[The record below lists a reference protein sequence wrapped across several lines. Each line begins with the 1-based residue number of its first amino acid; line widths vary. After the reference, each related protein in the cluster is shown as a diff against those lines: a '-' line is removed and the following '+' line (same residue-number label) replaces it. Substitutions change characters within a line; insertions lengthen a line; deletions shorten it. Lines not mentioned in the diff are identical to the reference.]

1 MKNFPEMCMSVL
13 NCGEIGWRCASV
25 GFGGR
30 ADKYMLE
37 VGLRSCAWHWL
48 GIQRRG
54 LASEGLRFR
63 LADSDGET
71 EHFRR
76 DSLSTLCFYLL
87 MVTTRNLQH

>member
-1 MKNFPEMCMSVL
+1 MYECIKL
-13 NCGEIGWRCASV
+13 CASV

-37 VGLRSCAWHWL
+37 VGLRRLRVALARNTASWL
-48 GIQRRG
+48 GVGGFEI
-54 LASEGLRFR
+54 FR